1 MMAECDFYMNLY
13 DDFIKTSDDEDQKI
27 LWKMHKILDL
37 MNITSEKDPSGFM
50 ENGLR
55 MIMLLFNTYDINS
68 CDLSSYDLIETAPD
82 KKEKLLFILKGEFT

>member
-1 MMAECDFYMNLY
+1 MAECDFYMNLY